1 MSVKVVVMYDVSND
15 RARESL
21 ANHLQRLGLTRVQR
35 SVFVGRANSQ
45 LLKDVERVVR
55 LHIDPR
61 RDVVHI
67 VPVDEGYWRRSKVLG
82 TPYYLRRSSG
92 VSLIVQA

>member
-1 MSVKVVVMYDVSND
+1 M
-15 RARESL
+15 
-21 ANHLQRLGLTRVQR
+21 
-35 SVFVGRANSQ
+35 FVGRANPQ
-45 LLKDVERVVR
+45 ILKDIERIAK

-92 VSLIVQA
+92 VSVVVQA

>member
-1 MSVKVVVMYDVSND
+1 MKVVVMYDVSND

-21 ANHLQRLGLTRVQR
+21 ANNLQRLGLTRVQR

-45 LLKDVERVVR
+45 VLKDIERVVK
-55 LHIDPR
+55 LHINPSS
-61 RDVVHI
+61 DVVHI

-82 TPYYLRRSSG
+82 TSYFMRRSRR
-92 VSLIVQA
+92 VVEVVV